1 MAGTQVNA
9 FEIVLLMVGLT
20 AAVLGFLFINQVY
33 ITEGEISWLMVI
45 AIFNWLM
52 LLVVFVSLSVGVDVS
67 KKQLAEI
74 QKIIYLLEKKKGK
87 K

>member
-1 MAGTQVNA
+1 MADTQVSA
-9 FEIVLLMVGLT
+9 FEIVLLMVGIT

-33 ITEGEISWLMVI
+33 LIERKISWLMVI

-52 LLVVFVSLSVGVDVS
+52 LLVLFVSLSIAVDVS
-67 KKQLAEI
+67 KRQLAEM
-74 QKIIYLLEKKKGK
+74 KNVVYLLSQKKGK

>member
-1 MAGTQVNA
+1 MADTQVSA
-9 FEIVLLMVGLT
+9 FEIVLLMVGIT

-33 ITEGEISWLMVI
+33 LIERDISWLMVI

-52 LLVVFVSLSVGVDVS
+52 LLVLFVSLSIAVDVS
-67 KKQLAEI
+67 KRQLAEM
-74 QKIIYLLEKKKGK
+74 KNVVYLLSQKKGK